1 MHLSRL
7 GIPISNG
14 VKPFR
19 LRMALNLTSPELV
32 VRSASLI

>member
-7 GIPISNG
+7 GIPISKK
-14 VKPFR
+14 VKPPR
-19 LRMALNLTSPELV
+19 LHMARNLTNPVLV